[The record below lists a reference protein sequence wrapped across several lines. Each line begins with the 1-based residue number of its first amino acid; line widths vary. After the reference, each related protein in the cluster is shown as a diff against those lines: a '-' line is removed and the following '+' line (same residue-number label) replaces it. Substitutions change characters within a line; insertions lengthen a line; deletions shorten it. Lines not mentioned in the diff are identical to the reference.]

1 MIAAQQ
7 RDRLARDIKL
17 RGATVQSRA
26 EANRLME
33 NLRSL
38 ASKKDL
44 DEGVRTEVQKLLR
57 TVPGY
62 KP

>member
-7 RDRLARDIKL
+7 RDRLVRGIKL
-17 RGATVQSRA
+17 RGATAQSLA
-26 EANRLME
+26 EAKRLME